1 MTKNELTAKL
11 SNIADISALMT
22 EIENAA
28 DDAAVLEVLKAHGL
42 ELTAEEARMLINSE
56 EDELTEDNLDDVT
69 GGCKCK
75 GPLKRFITKALQW
88 LFKTATGIYTE
99 CPDCGH

>member
-11 SNIADISALMT
+11 SNANDISALMT

-56 EDELTEDNLDDVT
+56 EDELTEDNVT

-75 GPLKRFITKALQW
+75 GILKRAVTKALQW
-88 LFKTATGIYTE
+88 LFKTATGTYTE

>member
-11 SNIADISALMT
+11 SNITDISALMT

-42 ELTAEEARMLINSE
+42 ELTAEEVRTLINSE
-56 EDELTEDNLDDVT
+56 EDELTEDNLEDVT

-75 GPLKRFITKALQW
+75 GILKRVVTKALQW

>member
-11 SNIADISALMT
+11 SNANDISALMT

-28 DDAAVLEVLKAHGL
+28 DDAAVLEILKAHGL

-56 EDELTEDNLDDVT
+56 EDELSEDNLDDVT

-75 GPLKRFITKALQW
+75 GILKRAVTKLLQW
-88 LFKTATGIYTE
+88 IFKTATGTYTE

>member
-11 SNIADISALMT
+11 SNANDISALMT

-75 GPLKRFITKALQW
+75 GILKRAVTKLLQW
-88 LFKTATGIYTE
+88 IVKTATGIYVE